1 MKNDTPHITVIVA
14 VYNGVST
21 LKQCLDSIVNQ
32 SYKSVQLIVIDGGS
46 TDGSVDIIR
55 EMSGDIYYW
64 ISEPDKGIYNA
75 WNKGLAKAT
84 GDWVCFI
91 GSDDYFVNVKVLENM
106 ALALMQVP
114 LVINVVYGKIVLLG
128 YQDEVLYEFGEPWG
142 RVASKFKKTMC
153 LPHPGLMHRRTA
165 FLQYG
170 EFDESFKIAAD
181 YDMLLRFLRDGV
193 AQFVP
198 NLTVVAMRQGGASSN
213 PANTLLAL
221 SEVRDAQYKAGFI
234 LPSMTWMFAW
244 FRALLRL
251 IVWRIF
257 GERNARRILDLGR
270 HMMGLRPYWTKT
282 K

>member
-1 MKNDTPHITVIVA
+1 MKNDDPLITVIVA
-14 VYNGVST
+14 VYNGGKT
-21 LKQCLDSIVNQ
+21 LKQSLDSIVNQ
-32 SYKSVQLIVIDGGS
+32 TYKSIQLIVIDGGS
-46 TDGSVDIIR
+46 TDDSVGIISR
-55 EMSGDIYYW
+55 MSEKLHYW

-91 GSDDYFVNVKVLENM
+91 GADDYFLNAKVLANM
-106 ALALMQVP
+106 ASVLKQAPLAVD
-114 LVINVVYGKIVLLG
+114 VVYGKIVLLG
-128 YQDEVLYEFGEPWG
+128 YEDEVLYEYGEPWE
-142 RVASKFKKTMC
+142 RVAPKFKNTMC

-165 FLQYG
+165 FLQHG

-181 YDMLLRFLRDGV
+181 YDMLLRILQNGV
-193 AQFVP
+193 AQFIP

-213 PANTLLAL
+213 PKNTFLAL
-221 SEVRDAQYKAGFI
+221 CEIRSAQYKAGFI
-234 LPSMTWMFAW
+234 MPSMTWMLGW

-251 IVWRIF
+251 VLWRLL

-270 HMMGLRPYWTKT
+270 HMMGLPPYWTKT